1 MLKWI
6 VSLIQDIRGMFCEH
20 KAIRFRWRIGP
31 VESSPRPGEVAMLVL
46 KDAQKVTITVSPI
59 DAKGNTAQVDGV
71 PAWAVAD
78 PAILTLVPSDDGLT
92 CVATTTGAV
101 GTTQITI
108 TADADLGEGVKTI
121 SGLVD
126 VEVVSGMAA
135 GLNIVAG
142 TPEDIVETTP
152 AAEATPATPAA
163 EVVTPATDA
172 TPATEA
178 AAPAT
183 DAPAA

>member
-1 MLKWI
+1 MLKLI

-20 KAIRFRWRIGP
+20 KAVRFRWRIGP
-31 VESSPRPGEVAMLVL
+31 VESSPKPGEVAMLVL

-59 DAKGNTAQVDGV
+59 DAKGNAAQVDGV
-71 PAWAVAD
+71 PAWAVAN
-78 PAILTLVPSDDGLT
+78 PAILTLVPSADGLT

-108 TADADLGEGVKTI
+108 TADADLGEGIKTI

-142 TPEDIVETTP
+142 TPEDIVE
-152 AAEATPATPAA
+152 ATPAA

-183 DAPAA
+183 DTPAA